1 VAWSGA
7 VPDDAIALLA
17 AGRVLHEQGGS
28 EAQPMLQRII
38 DRLREIGS
46 PERDAARP
54 IEHAAAAEAYALLSE
69 WKESEQEYR
78 LAIEQ
83 TSDLTTRRS
92 WWFNLASVAQHLDDE
107 TQRTAAI
114 EAALEAPT
122 SDDISRR
129 ALEFRRAV
137 EPFGRL
143 RSSGTKAN

>member
-1 VAWSGA
+1 ME
-7 VPDDAIALLA
+7 D
-17 AGRVLHEQGGS
+17 
-28 EAQPMLQRII
+28 
-38 DRLREIGS
+38 
-46 PERDAARP
+46 
-54 IEHAAAAEAYALLSE
+54 
-69 WKESEQEYR
+69 SEQEYR

-107 TQRTAAI
+107 TQRHAAL
-114 EAALEAPT
+114 EAALEAPV

-129 ALEFRRAV
+129 AIEFSGL